1 MSKAN
6 KDKRFE
12 IRLSEKD
19 FLRWSDFSR
28 ECGLMTVAEFVR
40 ESVEG
45 NMIVLEKVKGLK
57 GRKKVV
63 YEGRSVIIEGQRY
76 VLCSGEKYQNFVDYF
91 KELRSGK
98 KCRELEPGTTK
109 ADRLFREGGDL
120 ID

>member
-1 MSKAN
+1 MSKIN
-6 KDKRFE
+6 KEKRFD

-19 FLRWSDFSR
+19 LLRWSKSSR
-28 ECGLMTVAEFVR
+28 ESGSRTLTDFVR
-40 ESVEG
+40 DSVEG
-45 NMIVLEKVKGLK
+45 NMILIDKSKGLK
-57 GRKKVV
+57 GRKKGA
-63 YEGRSVIIEGQRY
+63 YEGRSLILEGQRY

-120 ID
+120 IE